1 MPSARPPAG
10 RLLSI
15 QETNMPGKIL
25 SSRVLLSAL
34 VAGITAGC
42 SSMQPTPMMPTQPAR
57 IGDGVSAQQDSICR
71 QQAYQAAQ
79 KAKESNIAK
88 EVGITAVGALAGAVI
103 GNALE
108 PGRGP
113 APRGPGPGGPGG
125 PAPRG
130 PSGPQLGTAG
140 GVTGAAVGAAAS
152 QGVVQNTQQVYDIT
166 YRNCIASYGR
176 Y

>member
-1 MPSARPPAG
+1 MPSACPPVD

-15 QETNMPGKIL
+15 QETNMLGKTL
-25 SSRVLLSAL
+25 SLRAL
-34 VAGITAGC
+34 PAALAAGLIAGC
-42 SSMQPTPMMPTQPAR
+42 SSMQPTPMMPSQPAM
-57 IGDGVSAQQDSICR
+57 IGASGGVSSQQDSICR

-79 KAKESNIAK
+79 KAKETNIAK
-88 EVGITAVGALAGAVI
+88 EVGVTAVGAIAGAVI

-113 APRGPGPGGPGG
+113 APRYPGPRGG

-152 QGVVQNTQQVYDIT
+152 QSMVQNTQQVYDAT
-166 YRNCIASYGR
+166 YNNCIASYRR

>member
-1 MPSARPPAG
+1 M
-10 RLLSI
+10 L
-15 QETNMPGKIL
+15 GKTL
-25 SSRVLLSAL
+25 SSRALLAAL
-34 VAGITAGC
+34 AAGITAGC
-42 SSMQPTPMMPTQPAR
+42 SSMQPTPMMPSQPAR
-57 IGDGVSAQQDSICR
+57 IGSGSGATSQQDSICR

-79 KAKESNIAK
+79 KAKDNNIAK
-88 EVGITAVGALAGAVI
+88 EVGITAVGALAGAVL

-113 APRGPGPGGPGG
+113 APRGPGPRGG

-152 QGVVQNTQQVYDIT
+152 QTMVENTQQVYDVT
-166 YRNCIASYGR
+166 YNNCIASYRR

>member
-1 MPSARPPAG
+1 MLGQIAPPRALPAALAAG
-10 RLLSI
+10 LI
-15 QETNMPGKIL
+15 
-25 SSRVLLSAL
+25 
-34 VAGITAGC
+34 AGC
-42 SSMQPTPMMPTQPAR
+42 SSMQPTPMMPSQPVV
-57 IGDGVSAQQDSICR
+57 IGSSGVTAQQDSICR

-79 KAKESNIAK
+79 SAKETNVAK
-88 EVGITAVGALAGAVI
+88 EVGFTAIGAIAGAAI

-113 APRGPGPGGPGG
+113 APRPARPGG

-130 PSGPQLGTAG
+130 PSGPHYGTAG

-152 QGVVQNTQQVYDIT
+152 QSVVQDTQQVYDLN
-166 YRNCIASYGR
+166 YNNCIAAYRR